1 MQTHTMSQLLQK
13 ALDPYRNQAMERL
26 LIARDAFHYSAAGYA
41 LLTSP
46 ETGPEI
52 ARHRIHITES
62 GFTITQD
69 DASPGPAGNGYRI
82 RFNAAVQAGLA
93 RSTMDAAYARML
105 SESVAATGDYATA
118 KNEFTQLRDQDWFA
132 FAMHLRNA
140 FSHNNIWNFGKRSKL
155 PVRWRNFTIDAAMAG
170 LPLNDFLPWYHGLQ
184 LCAQMILY
192 VEGIVDYR
200 QQRVP
205 CYTQSSTSGAPDTL
219 NASLR

>member
-1 MQTHTMSQLLQK
+1 MNQFLRK
-13 ALDPYRNQAMERL
+13 ALDPHRNQAMERL

-52 ARHRIHITES
+52 ARHCIHITES
-62 GFTITQD
+62 GFTITQGD
-69 DASPGPAGNGYRI
+69 TSPEPEGNGYRVT
-82 RFNAAVQAGLA
+82 FNAAVHAGLA

-105 SESVAATGDYATA
+105 SESVAATGGYATA
-118 KNEFTQLRDQDWFA
+118 KQEFKKLRDQDWFA

-140 FSHNNIWNFGKRSKL
+140 FSHNNAWNFGNKSKL
-155 PVRWRNFTIDAAMAG
+155 PVQWRSFTIDAAMAG
-170 LPLNDFLPWYHGLQ
+170 LPLNDFLPWYHWLQ

-200 QQRVP
+200 QQSVP
-205 CYTQSSTSGAPDTL
+205 
-219 NASLR
+219 